1 MVNMITH
8 LEISIKKKMNEL
20 DECIKILNKRIRKLG
35 SIISDLKNKRKT
47 LGASCPNGI
56 MI

>member
-1 MVNMITH
+1 MVDMITH

-47 LGASCPNGI
+47 LGSSYPIGI

>member
-1 MVNMITH
+1 MITH
-8 LEISIKKKMNEL
+8 LEIGIKKKTNEL

-47 LGASCPNGI
+47 LGSSCPNGI